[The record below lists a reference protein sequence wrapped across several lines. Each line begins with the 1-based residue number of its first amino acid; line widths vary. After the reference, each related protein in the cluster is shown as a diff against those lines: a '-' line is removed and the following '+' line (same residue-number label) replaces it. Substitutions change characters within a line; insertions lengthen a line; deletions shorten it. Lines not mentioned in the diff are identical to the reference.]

1 MKQNELFRVLD
12 FWNYWN
18 NDLSDSFRRD
28 EYLNKIDLFKKSS
41 ENIVLKGI
49 RRSWK
54 STLMNLE
61 IKKLLGSWVKK
72 ENILFVNFEEPK
84 FFWNLNLDLLDQI
97 WESYIYYV
105 EPDISKKIYVFLDEV
120 QNVEAWEKWVLK
132 FNKQYI
138 FLFHSRT

>member
-49 RRSWK
+49 RRS
-54 STLMNLE
+54 
-61 IKKLLGSWVKK
+61 
-72 ENILFVNFEEPK
+72 
-84 FFWNLNLDLLDQI
+84 
-97 WESYIYYV
+97 
-105 EPDISKKIYVFLDEV
+105 
-120 QNVEAWEKWVLK
+120 
-132 FNKQYI
+132 
-138 FLFHSRT
+138 